1 MGGVAEKESTVHGLH
16 PKGVMNCGG
25 EERKRRVPAG
35 FRKMA
40 GGHGDEAAKSV
51 TEGLWSLFLI
61 GLHWQQRSQDCEW
74 GEKVPIRRAIGEQP

>member
-1 MGGVAEKESTVHGLH
+1 MGKESTVHGLH

-61 GLHWQQRSQDCEW
+61 GLHWQQRSQDYEG
-74 GEKVPIRRAIGEQP
+74 GEKVPTRRVMGEQP